1 MSKIA
6 CVMTD
11 MFEDVEFTSPKEA
24 FEKEGHELTVISD
37 EKGKES
43 TGKQGEEKVTADLG
57 VDDAK
62 PEDYDA
68 LFIPGGFSPDLL
80 RGNEKFVEFSKHFI
94 LHDKPVF
101 AICHGPQL
109 LITADVLHGRNITGF
124 KSILQDLR
132 HAGANVFDEEVV
144 VCGSLVTSRT
154 PNDLEAFNRESLA
167 QLK

>member
-11 MFEDVEFTSPKEA
+11 MFEDVEYTSPLEA
-24 FEKEGHELTVISD
+24 FKNDGHEVVVISS
-37 EKGKES
+37 EKGKEV
-43 TGKQGEEKVTADLG
+43 TGKNGEAKATADEA
-57 VDDAK
+57 VDNVNPADF
-62 PEDYDA
+62 DA

-80 RGNEKFVEFSKHFI
+80 RGDEKFVEFAKYFV

-109 LITADVLHGRNITGF
+109 LITADVLHGRKMTGF
-124 KSILQDLR
+124 KSIQMDLK
-132 HAGANVFDEEVV
+132 HAGANLFDEEVV
-144 VCGSLVTSRT
+144 VCGNIVSSRT
-154 PNDLEAFNRESLA
+154 PDDLEAFNRESLA

>member
-11 MFEDVEFTSPKEA
+11 MFEDVEYTSPLEA
-24 FEKEGHELTVISD
+24 FQKEGHEVVLISS
-37 EKGKES
+37 EKGKEV
-43 TGKQGEEKVTADLG
+43 TGKNGETKATSDEAITNVNA
-57 VDDAK
+57 A
-62 PEDYDA
+62 DYDA

-80 RGNEKFVEFSKHFI
+80 RGDENFVEFSKHFI

-109 LITADVLHGRNITGF
+109 LITADVLHGRKLTGF
-124 KSILQDLR
+124 KSIQMDLK

-144 VCGSLVTSRT
+144 VCGNLVTSRT
-154 PNDLEAFNRESLA
+154 PDDLEAFNRESLA